1 MYISQNLVGKSIAFI
16 GTHVPRHCG
25 IATFTADLAGA
36 LEAQYPLTRVTT
48 LAISDGDNQY
58 DYPSSVDFEL
68 RDNLPESYHAAA
80 KHIEESGVDLVCLQ
94 HEFGIFGGSAGDN
107 ILDLLDAIKVPVIT
121 TLHTVLRKPND
132 EERRVLMAI
141 ARRSTKLVV
150 MSQKAVELL
159 LSVYGIPSGQ
169 IELIP
174 HGIPAMPNG
183 DRRLSKEKLGLVGRR
198 VLLTFGLISSDKG
211 LENVVEALPEVVA
224 AFPDTLYVVVGQTH
238 PKVKEQVGET
248 YRNRL
253 LARIAELDLENN
265 VRFVD
270 QYVTLD
276 DLMLYLSAADIYV
289 TPYLKEEQVTSG
301 TLAIAVGSGRATI
314 STPYWHAQEMLQ
326 FNRGILVPFRDPLS
340 IARACLRLFYDP
352 QEHSAMERRAGEF
365 GESVQWPRI
374 AKRYM
379 RTFETAIEAG
389 DDDATARV
397 AVSPGNGPTL
407 I

>member
-16 GTHVPRHCG
+16 GTHVPRRCG
-25 IATFTADLAGA
+25 IATFTADLAGS
-36 LEAQYPLTRVTT
+36 LDAQYPLTRVRT
-48 LAISDGDNQY
+48 LAISDGANHY
-58 DYPSSVDFEL
+58 DYPKSIDFEL
-68 RDNLPESYHAAA
+68 RDSSPETFLNAAQY
-80 KHIEESGVDLVCLQ
+80 IEASGVDLVCLQ
-94 HEFGIFGGSAGDN
+94 HEFGIFGGVAGDN
-107 ILDLLDAIKVPVIT
+107 ILTLLNAIKVPVIT
-121 TLHTVLRKPND
+121 TLHTVLRNPNAA
-132 EERRVLMAI
+132 ESRVLMAI
-141 ARRSTKLVV
+141 AERSTKLVV

-159 LSVYGIPSGQ
+159 VSVYNIPVGM

-183 DRRLSKEKLGLVGRR
+183 DRRLSKEKLGLNGHR
-198 VLLTFGLISSDKG
+198 VLLTFGLISADKG
-211 LENVVEALPEVVA
+211 LENVIEALPKIVA
-224 AFPDTLYVVVGQTH
+224 SFPDTLYVIVGQTH

-248 YRNRL
+248 YRIRL
-253 LARIAELDLENN
+253 QDRIAELGLENN
-265 VRFVD
+265 VLFVD

-326 FNRGILVPFRDPLS
+326 FNRGILVPFRDPHS
-340 IARACLRLFYDP
+340 IAHACLRLFADP
-352 QEHSAMERRAGEF
+352 QELSAMERRAGEF

-379 RTFETAIEAG
+379 RMFETAIESG
-389 DDDATARV
+389 DDDARVRV
-397 AVSPGNGPTL
+397 AVAPVNGPTL